1 MEEKVNTL
9 IRVSDEETFDYVSQ
23 FGNNDRNRIVYDINE
38 LIKIQTDNESKV
50 YDNINFKKLLLDIPN
65 IKEKTFQVVYLN
77 SNNEYDGKKTET
89 YISTLILMGNLIKK
103 GRNEF
108 FVNTEKIGRQDIFLS
123 QFIKLRFWK
132 KY

>member
-9 IRVSDEETFDYVSQ
+9 IRVCDEDTFDYVSQ
-23 FGNNDRNRIVYDINE
+23 FGNNDRNRIVYDIND
-38 LIKIQTDNESKV
+38 LIKIQTENESKV

-108 FVNTEKIGRQDIFLS
+108 FVNTEKIGRQDIFLN
-123 QFIKLRFWK
+123 QFMKLRYWK
-132 KY
+132 

>member
-9 IRVSDEETFDYVSQ
+9 IRVCDEDTFDYVSQ
-23 FGNNDRNRIVYDINE
+23 FGNNDRNRIVYDIND
-38 LIKIQTDNESKV
+38 LIKIQTENESKV

-65 IKEKTFQVVYLN
+65 IKEKTFHVLYGN
-77 SNNEYDGKKTET
+77 SSNEYDGKKTET

-108 FVNTEKIGRQDIFLS
+108 FVNTEKIGRQDIFLN
-123 QFIKLRFWK
+123 QFMKLRYWK
-132 KY
+132 